1 MEVNI
6 ERKILLQYYYVL
18 TKVKKFANLIFVIF
32 VFNTCASIF

>member
-1 MEVNI
+1 MEVNV

-18 TKVKKFANLIFVIF
+18 TKVKKFANLFVIF